1 MQNILIAVFDLNYV
15 LKITLKNR
23 SRCGMTC
30 MNPAVV
36 CGALAVPG
44 IWAGTGAIIG
54 VCGIVSQDLKDVS
67 WLVFQTYLGRFK
79 VFS

>member
-15 LKITLKNR
+15 LKITLKNW
-23 SRCGMTC
+23 SRCGMTY

-36 CGALAVPG
+36 CGAPAVPG